1 MILFYEHYGKANS
14 FNVTWYDEPKE
25 WGSESGNKTISIDLV
40 KNPQLLYKLTI
51 FINTGVIQAQGQSG
65 LSFATRDFP
74 VLKTL
79 VADICKF
86 NNKNDTEHWYSIDN
100 NSDTDNESVQ
110 LPEIN
115 FEIDENIL
123 AEQLDNTELK
133 QSAEI
138 NSENTSVKQTM
149 QNNDN
154 INQND
159 GTYLQIPQASSDTF
173 KRKKLKLVHTT

>member
-1 MILFYEHYGKANS
+1 MYKPLAQMVAFRIRREHLEPWIRALMILFYEHYGKANS

-40 KNPQLLYKLTI
+40 KNQQLLYKLTI

-86 NNKNDTEHWYSIDN
+86 NNKNDTEH
-100 NSDTDNESVQ
+100 
-110 LPEIN
+110 
-115 FEIDENIL
+115 
-123 AEQLDNTELK
+123 
-133 QSAEI
+133 
-138 NSENTSVKQTM
+138 
-149 QNNDN
+149 
-154 INQND
+154 
-159 GTYLQIPQASSDTF
+159 
-173 KRKKLKLVHTT
+173 